1 MEKEVEMR
9 ALMLSLLAPLVWV
22 SQAFAQQAAPGSAMV
37 DLRVPSIAQ
46 PLLPVWYNITYV
58 FIALVAAFF
67 VFVLYRTFKD
77 KTYTY

>member
-1 MEKEVEMR
+1 MR
-9 ALMLSLLAPLVWV
+9 AVLLSLLAPFVWV
-22 SQAFAQQAAPGSAMV
+22 SQAFAQHAAPGSAMI
-37 DLRVPSIAQ
+37 DLRVPSITQ

-67 VFVLYRTFKD
+67 VLVLYRTFKD

>member
-1 MEKEVEMR
+1 MR
-9 ALMLSLLAPLVWV
+9 ALLMSLFALFAWV
-22 SQAFAQQAAPGSAMV
+22 NQSCAQQAAPGSAMV
-37 DLRVPSIAQ
+37 DLKVPSINQ
-46 PLLPVWYNITYV
+46 PLLPIWYNITYL

>member
-1 MEKEVEMR
+1 MR
-9 ALMLSLLAPLVWV
+9 AVLLSLLALFVWIDR
-22 SQAFAQQAAPGSAMV
+22 SFAQQAAPGSAMV
-37 DLRVPSIAQ
+37 DLRVPSINQ

-58 FIALVAAFF
+58 FIALVAVFF